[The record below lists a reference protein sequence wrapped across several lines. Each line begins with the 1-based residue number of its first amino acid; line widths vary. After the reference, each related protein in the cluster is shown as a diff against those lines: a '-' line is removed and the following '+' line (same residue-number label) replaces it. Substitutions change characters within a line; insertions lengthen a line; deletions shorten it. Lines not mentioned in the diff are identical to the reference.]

1 VNASRV
7 RALEQQLL
15 AHMQLYG
22 YTLVDIPIVQP
33 ADVFLTRA
41 GDLMI
46 DRLFTFE
53 HHDQMLALR
62 PEFTAAA
69 ARHYLEHAAGQVV
82 RWQFCGATFVD
93 DATEDRTQQHSLGA
107 ELIGMAGRAAEA
119 EIIGMAVEGAQ
130 AIDLTEW
137 RLVMG
142 HVALQWHL
150 LARFGLDRR
159 IIRWLLS
166 HRDALAQYGKEHVLT
181 LFQATFALAA
191 NAVTG
196 LDETPA
202 STQRMLDVLLD
213 STQYG
218 TTMGGR
224 TREDIALRMLRKHQ
238 RAVARPQ
245 IETALDFLVEWMQI
259 EDGFESV
266 FAKIE
271 AWIDADDEAG
281 RLLLAQWR
289 ETVQRVI
296 AAGIAPERIIVKPN
310 LARNWEYYT
319 GLVFV
324 LQSRQGEAVA
334 GGGRYDELTRLLGGT
349 QATPAVGFAYYI
361 DALHNELPQPHD
373 EHSPIT
379 LSGPQAIDTAR
390 LLRQNGIAVLIQDEA
405 GEISSTAHDFSYRQH
420 IYGTLANLLAAVKAT
435 RA

>member
-46 DRLFTFE
+46 ERLFTFE

-69 ARHYLEHAAGQVV
+69 ARHYLQQADGEIV

-93 DATEDRTQQHSLGA
+93 DTTQDRQQHSLGA
-107 ELIGMAGRAAEA
+107 ELIGQAGSAAEA
-119 EIIGMAVEGAQ
+119 EIVTMAVEGAQ
-130 AIDLTEW
+130 VIGVTGW

-142 HVALQWHL
+142 NVALQWHL

-166 HRDALAQYGKEHVLT
+166 HRDELAQHGKESILKA
-181 LFQATFALAA
+181 FEETFALSSDA
-191 NAVTG
+191 TPDS
-196 LDETPA
+196 DETPA

-224 TREDIALRMLRKHQ
+224 TREEIALRMLRKHQ

-245 IETALDFLVEWMQI
+245 IESALDFLADWMQI
-259 EDGFESV
+259 EGPFEQV
-266 FAKIE
+266 FSKIE
-271 AWIDADDEAG
+271 AWIDTADLNG
-281 RLLLAQWR
+281 HMLLNQWR
-289 ETVQRVI
+289 ETVQRLI
-296 AAGIAPERIIVKPN
+296 AADIDPARITLKPN

-324 LQSRQGEAVA
+324 LENKQGQPVA
-334 GGGRYDELTRLLGGT
+334 GGGRYDELTRLLGGA
-349 QATPAVGFAYYI
+349 QSTPAVGFAYYADTLLADI
-361 DALHNELPQPHD
+361 PQNGNQKPA
-373 EHSPIT
+373 IT
-379 LSGPQAIDTAR
+379 ISGPQAIAIAR
-390 LLRQNGIAVLIQDEA
+390 LLRQNGIAAVIQSEPSAITTTSSDMTYQHNTYTALPDLI
-405 GEISSTAHDFSYRQH
+405 
-420 IYGTLANLLAAVKAT
+420 NAVKASF
-435 RA
+435 A